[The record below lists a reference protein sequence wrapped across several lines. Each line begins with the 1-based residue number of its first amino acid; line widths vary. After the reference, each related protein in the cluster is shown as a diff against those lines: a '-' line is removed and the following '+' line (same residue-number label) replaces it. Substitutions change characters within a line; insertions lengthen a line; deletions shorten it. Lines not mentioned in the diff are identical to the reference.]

1 MRKNILWQRFA
12 SHTLFPHP
20 FRLSKGSFCVS
31 KIPHESHA
39 FWGIFLINFIMN
51 TIPKIEKLF
60 EFGQKILQIAVDSGD
75 INQQNLTQKAV
86 FDILSLE
93 PNINKIEGNEIFL
106 KNKKRGRGKLN
117 QKKIS
122 KILLIPNFF
131 LC

>member
-1 MRKNILWQRFA
+1 
-12 SHTLFPHP
+12 
-20 FRLSKGSFCVS
+20 
-31 KIPHESHA
+31 
-39 FWGIFLINFIMN
+39 MN

>member
-1 MRKNILWQRFA
+1 M
-12 SHTLFPHP
+12 
-20 FRLSKGSFCVS
+20 
-31 KIPHESHA
+31 
-39 FWGIFLINFIMN
+39 
-51 TIPKIEKLF
+51 
-60 EFGQKILQIAVDSGD
+60 DSRA

-93 PNINKIEGNEIFL
+93 LNISKIEGNEIFL

-117 QKKIS
+117 QKKKKFS

>member
-1 MRKNILWQRFA
+1 
-12 SHTLFPHP
+12 
-20 FRLSKGSFCVS
+20 
-31 KIPHESHA
+31 
-39 FWGIFLINFIMN
+39 MN
-51 TIPKIEKLF
+51 TIPKIEKLS

-93 PNINKIEGNEIFL
+93 SNIRKIEGNEIFL

-117 QKKIS
+117 QKKFS

>member
-1 MRKNILWQRFA
+1 
-12 SHTLFPHP
+12 
-20 FRLSKGSFCVS
+20 
-31 KIPHESHA
+31 
-39 FWGIFLINFIMN
+39 MN
-51 TIPKIEKLF
+51 TIPKIEKLS

-93 PNINKIEGNEIFL
+93 SNIRKIEGNEIFL
-106 KNKKRGRGKLN
+106 KNKKRGGGKLD
-117 QKKIS
+117 QKKNFS

>member
-1 MRKNILWQRFA
+1 
-12 SHTLFPHP
+12 
-20 FRLSKGSFCVS
+20 
-31 KIPHESHA
+31 
-39 FWGIFLINFIMN
+39 MN

-106 KNKKRGRGKLN
+106 KNKRRRRGKLN
-117 QKKIS
+117 QKK
-122 KILLIPNFF
+122 FF
-131 LC
+131 QNITHS

>member
-1 MRKNILWQRFA
+1 M
-12 SHTLFPHP
+12 
-20 FRLSKGSFCVS
+20 
-31 KIPHESHA
+31 
-39 FWGIFLINFIMN
+39 
-51 TIPKIEKLF
+51 
-60 EFGQKILQIAVDSGD
+60 DSRA

-93 PNINKIEGNEIFL
+93 LNISKIEGNEIFL

-117 QKKIS
+117 QKKKFS